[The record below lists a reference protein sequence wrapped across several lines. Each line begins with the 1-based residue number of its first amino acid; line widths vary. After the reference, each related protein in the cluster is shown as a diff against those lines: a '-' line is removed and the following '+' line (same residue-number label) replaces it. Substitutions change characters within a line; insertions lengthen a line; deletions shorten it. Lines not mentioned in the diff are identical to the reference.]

1 LSRRRQF
8 GLNRAAAAVLGDQHI
23 DPVIPEQ
30 R

>member
-1 LSRRRQF
+1 MPSGIGGIGDF
-8 GLNRAAAAVLGDQHI
+8 HAAAVLGDQHI